1 MEDENEI
8 KEKMIALIREKAKA
22 LFSDKVVDYGKNP
35 GNYGCIDNPEGY
47 AKETG
52 EHGEQ
57 IEVFL
62 RITDGK
68 IEDAKF
74 ITEGCMFTVAAC
86 NAAMEMA
93 KGKRIQECLRINR
106 SSVIAHLEGLPVDHA
121 QCAFLAALVFQR
133 ALKSYIMSGKKS

>member
-8 KEKMIALIREKAKA
+8 KEKMIALIREKAKE
-22 LFSDKVVDYGKNP
+22 LFLDKVVDYGKNP
-35 GNYGCIDNPEGY
+35 ENYGRIERPDGY

-68 IEDAKF
+68 IEEAKF
-74 ITEGCMFTVAAC
+74 IAEGCMFTVAAC

-93 KGKRIQECLRINR
+93 KGKRIQECLRITR
-106 SSVIAHLEGLPVDHA
+106 SSIIEHLGGLPSDHA
-121 QCAFLAALVFQR
+121 QCALLSALVFQR
-133 ALKSYIMSGKKS
+133 ALKSHIMSGKKS